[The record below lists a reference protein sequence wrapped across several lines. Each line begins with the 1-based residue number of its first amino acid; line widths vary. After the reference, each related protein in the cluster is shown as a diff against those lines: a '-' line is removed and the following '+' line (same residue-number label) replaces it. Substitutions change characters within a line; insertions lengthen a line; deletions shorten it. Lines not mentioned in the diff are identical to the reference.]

1 MADLSIKYGLKK
13 DLPQY
18 SAELEGALLITT
30 DERAVYANIGGS
42 QFRIGDFQVVA
53 KVSDLPSP
61 ADAGTQLFFILATN
75 ALAVSNGSQ
84 WIQVNTDTDTGATSI
99 GFEGGSGE
107 DGAPASG
114 EFISGVRYNAEQ
126 RKLIFSVTKLTA
138 NIVAYG
144 DSTVR
149 DALDNRTVQVLNGAN
164 GTARIFNESDGGG
177 AQFTHSDGTR
187 SFAGVND
194 GGKNGITGQLY
205 SVDTQNENLG
215 TRLNMTNNGF
225 FYTNGKKS
233 ALDYTADDELATKGD
248 VRNAGQAGNVHLADE
263 SSGQSDYAKVYKI
276 YQGAD
281 AADMTKNTL
290 VGTINIP
297 KDLVVKSGAVREVT
311 VADTPYPGAAIG
323 DKYIDLEIQNQ
334 TEHLYIPAKDLVDI
348 YTGGAT
354 ATVSVTVENNQ
365 ITATIVA
372 GSVGLTELSTE
383 VKNIINNKTDHVL
396 QGTNGRAL
404 MFNESDGGGAKFE
417 HTDGTMSFVG
427 VNDGGEN
434 GITGQVYSVKKN
446 AETGKNVG
454 TRINMTTDG
463 FFYTSGKDSA
473 SYTANDEIAT
483 KGDIENSRIVWGTF
497 K

>member
-1 MADLSIKYGLKK
+1 MADLSIKYGLKQ
-13 DLPQY
+13 DLPAY

-53 KVSDLPSP
+53 RVADLPSP
-61 ADAGTQLFFILATN
+61 ADAGTQLFFISDTN
-75 ALAVSNGSQ
+75 ALAVSNGTK
-84 WIQVNTDTDTGATSI
+84 WIQVNTDTDTGATSV
-99 GFEGGSGE
+99 GFTGGSGT

-114 EFISGVRYNAEQ
+114 EFISGVDYDPAQ

-138 NIVAYG
+138 DLVAYG
-144 DSTVR
+144 DSTVKA
-149 DALDNRTVQVLNGAN
+149 ALDNRTVQVVQGTN
-164 GTARIFNESDGGG
+164 GTARIFNETDGGG
-177 AQFTHSDGTR
+177 AKFEHNDGTW

-194 GGKNGITGQLY
+194 GGKDGITGQLY
-205 SVDTQNENLG
+205 SVDKNDGNKG

-233 ALDYTADDELATKGD
+233 ATDYTADDELATKGD
-248 VRNAGQAGNVHLADE
+248 VKNAGQAGNVHLADE
-263 SSGQSDYAKVYKI
+263 STGQSDYAKVYKI

-281 AADMTKNTL
+281 DSDMTKNTL

-311 VADTPYPGAAIG
+311 VVDVPYAGAEVG

-334 TEHLYIPAKDLVDI
+334 DEHLYIPAKDLVDV
-348 YTGGAT
+348 YTGGTT

-365 ITATIVA
+365 IKATIVA

-383 VKNIINNKTDHVL
+383 VKNIINNKTDHII
-396 QGTNGRAL
+396 QGANGRAL
-404 MFNESDGGGAKFE
+404 MFNETDGGGAKFE
-417 HTDGTMSFVG
+417 HSDGTMSFVG
-427 VNDGGEN
+427 VNDGGES
-434 GITGQVYSVKKN
+434 GITGQVYSVKKD

-454 TRINMTTDG
+454 TRLNMTTNG
-463 FFYTSGKDSA
+463 FFYGKGDHA
-473 SYTANDEIAT
+473 SVEPEDEIAT
-483 KGDIENSRIVWGTF
+483 KGDIEAARIVWGTF
-497 K
+497 TS